1 VLPPN
6 AGGKRDSGNAGQVAP
21 SSELNPHLRAVLKR
35 LKERDRER
43 EP

>member
-6 AGGKRDSGNAGQVAP
+6 AGGKPNSGNAGQIGP
-21 SSELNPHLRAVLKR
+21 GSDFNPHLRAVLER

-43 EP
+43 GR